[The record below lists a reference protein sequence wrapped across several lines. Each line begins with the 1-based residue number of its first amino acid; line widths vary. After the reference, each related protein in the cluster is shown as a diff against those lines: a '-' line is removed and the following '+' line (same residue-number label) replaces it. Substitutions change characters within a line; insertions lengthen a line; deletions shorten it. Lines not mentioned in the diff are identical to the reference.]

1 MKLSLLFTCTFRR
14 VRIMAGRTVKK
25 DQNTK
30 KWYFILTHG
39 KKEDG
44 KPRQFKKRG
53 FKTKQEAH
61 KAMLELEQS
70 LTLGTYIQPNKILYK
85 EYLLERFLEDK
96 MTKVK
101 KQTLNTYRWIV
112 EKHIIPAIG
121 DVELTKLNPMIIQ
134 GLYNKLTK
142 EKALSDEN
150 IQKVHTLINDSLKKA
165 ERWGLIARN
174 PAALVDRPK
183 AVKKEITVWN
193 VEEVRQFL
201 KYAKK
206 SGRYYIAFLLALTTG
221 MRQGEILGLRWKD
234 VDFENGCVRITQTLS
249 SDGKELLPY
258 TKTRSGSRTIDL
270 PEETVAVLKKH
281 WLFIRGEREVVR
293 SYKNLDLVV
302 CTEFGTPTH
311 KSNIRRVFKS
321 IIKKADIPKIRFH
334 DMRHTHA
341 TLLLLQGVNPK
352 IVSERLGHA
361 DVRITL
367 DTYSHLLPSMQKD
380 TAIKFGE
387 MLFGEDDKYR
397 VEINLD

>member
-1 MKLSLLFTCTFRR
+1 
-14 VRIMAGRTVKK
+14 MAGRTVKK

-30 KWYFILTHG
+30 KWYFILKQG

-206 SGRYYIAFLLALTTG
+206 SGRYYIAFLLASTTG

-249 SDGKELLPY
+249 SDGKDLLPY
-258 TKTRSGSRTIDL
+258 TKTKSGSRTIDL
-270 PEETVAVLKKH
+270 PEETVTALKKH
-281 WLFIRGEREVVR
+281 WLFIRGEREKNR

-367 DTYSHLLPSMQKD
+367 DTYSHLLPGMQKD
-380 TAIKFGE
+380 TALKFGE
-387 MLFGEDDKYR
+387 MLFGEDGKYR

>member
-1 MKLSLLFTCTFRR
+1 
-14 VRIMAGRTVKK
+14 MAGRTVKK

-61 KAMLELEQS
+61 KAMVELEQS

-142 EKALSDEN
+142 EKVLSDEN

-201 KYAKK
+201 KYAKE

-234 VDFENGCVRITQTLS
+234 VDCENGCVRITQTLS
-249 SDGKELLPY
+249 SDGKDLLPY
-258 TKTRSGSRTIDL
+258 TKTKSGSRTIDL
-270 PEETVAVLKKH
+270 PEETVTALKKH
-281 WLFIRGEREVVR
+281 WLFIRGEREKNC

-321 IIKKADIPKIRFH
+321 IIKKVGIPKIRFH

-387 MLFGEDDKYR
+387 MLFGEDGKYR
-397 VEINLD
+397 IEINLD

>member
-1 MKLSLLFTCTFRR
+1 
-14 VRIMAGRTVKK
+14 MAGRTVKK
-25 DQNTK
+25 DPNTK
-30 KWYFILTHG
+30 KWYFTLTHG

-44 KPRQFKKRG
+44 KPKQFKKRG

-121 DVELTKLNPMIIQ
+121 DVELTKLDPMIIQ

-142 EKALSDEN
+142 EQALSDEN

-183 AVKKEITVWN
+183 AEKKEITVWD

-234 VDFENGCVRITQTLS
+234 VDFESGCVRITQTLS
-249 SDGKELLPY
+249 SDGKDLLPY
-258 TKTRSGSRTIDL
+258 TKTKSGSRTIDL
-270 PEETVAVLKKH
+270 PEATVTALKTH
-281 WLFIRGEREVVR
+281 WLFIRGEREKKC

-387 MLFGEDDKYR
+387 MLFGEGGKYR
-397 VEINLD
+397 IEINLD

>member
-1 MKLSLLFTCTFRR
+1 
-14 VRIMAGRTVKK
+14 MAGRTVKK

-121 DVELTKLNPMIIQ
+121 DVELTKLNPIIIQ

-174 PAALVDRPK
+174 PASLVDRPK
-183 AVKKEITVWN
+183 AEKKEITVWD

-249 SDGKELLPY
+249 SDGKDLLPY
-258 TKTRSGSRTIDL
+258 TKTKSGSRTIDL
-270 PEETVAVLKKH
+270 PEETVTALKKH
-281 WLFIRGEREVVR
+281 WLFIRGEREKNR

-380 TAIKFGE
+380 TAIKFGK
-387 MLFGEDDKYR
+387 MLFGEDDKYY
-397 VEINLD
+397 VEVNLD

>member
-1 MKLSLLFTCTFRR
+1 
-14 VRIMAGRTVKK
+14 MAGRTVKK

-53 FKTKQEAH
+53 FKTKQEAQ

-85 EYLLERFLEDK
+85 EYLSERFLEDK

-101 KQTLNTYRWIV
+101 KQTLNTYRWVV

-121 DVELTKLNPMIIQ
+121 DVELTKLNPIIIQ

-142 EKALSDEN
+142 EKVLSDEN

-201 KYAKK
+201 KYAK
-206 SGRYYIAFLLALTTG
+206 RA
-221 MRQGEILGLRWKD
+221 ED
-234 VDFENGCVRITQTLS
+234 
-249 SDGKELLPY
+249 
-258 TKTRSGSRTIDL
+258 TI
-270 PEETVAVLKKH
+270 
-281 WLFIRGEREVVR
+281 
-293 SYKNLDLVV
+293 
-302 CTEFGTPTH
+302 
-311 KSNIRRVFKS
+311 
-321 IIKKADIPKIRFH
+321 
-334 DMRHTHA
+334 
-341 TLLLLQGVNPK
+341 
-352 IVSERLGHA
+352 
-361 DVRITL
+361 
-367 DTYSHLLPSMQKD
+367 
-380 TAIKFGE
+380 
-387 MLFGEDDKYR
+387 
-397 VEINLD
+397 

>member
-1 MKLSLLFTCTFRR
+1 
-14 VRIMAGRTVKK
+14 MAGRTVKK

-121 DVELTKLNPMIIQ
+121 DVELTKLNPIIIQ

-142 EKALSDEN
+142 EQVLSDEN

-201 KYAKK
+201 KCAKK
-206 SGRYYIAFLLALTTG
+206 GGRYYISFLLALTTG

-249 SDGKELLPY
+249 SDGKDLLPY
-258 TKTRSGSRTIDL
+258 TKTKSGSRTIDL
-270 PEETVAVLKKH
+270 PEETVTALKKH
-281 WLFIRGEREVVR
+281 WLFIRGEREKNR

-367 DTYSHLLPSMQKD
+367 DTYSHILPSMQKD
-380 TAIKFGE
+380 TAIQFGK
-387 MLFGEDDKYR
+387 MLFDEEG
-397 VEINLD
+397 

>member
-1 MKLSLLFTCTFRR
+1 
-14 VRIMAGRTVKK
+14 MAGRTVKK
-25 DQNTK
+25 DDNTK
-30 KWYFILTHG
+30 TWYFVLTHG

-44 KPRQFKKRG
+44 KPKQFKKRG
-53 FKTKQEAH
+53 FKTKQEAQ
-61 KAMLELEQS
+61 KAMLDLEQA
-70 LTLGTYIQPNKILYK
+70 LTMGTYIQPNKILYK

-112 EKHIIPAIG
+112 EKHIIPTIG
-121 DVELTKLNPMIIQ
+121 DVELTQLNPIVIQ

-142 EKALSDEN
+142 EKILSDEN

-206 SGRYYIAFLLALTTG
+206 GGRYYIAFLLALTTG

-249 SDGKELLPY
+249 SDGKDLLPY
-258 TKTRSGSRTIDL
+258 TKTKSGSRTIDL
-270 PEETVAVLKKH
+270 PEETVTALKMH
-281 WLFIRGEREVVR
+281 WLFIRGEREKNR
-293 SYKNLDLVV
+293 FYKNLDLVV

-321 IIKKADIPKIRFH
+321 IIEKADIPKIRFH

-367 DTYSHLLPSMQKD
+367 DTYSHLLPSMQKE
-380 TAIKFGE
+380 TALNFGKLLFNEESKF
-387 MLFGEDDKYR
+387 
-397 VEINLD
+397 

>member
-1 MKLSLLFTCTFRR
+1 
-14 VRIMAGRTVKK
+14 MAGRTVKK

-30 KWYFILTHG
+30 TWYFILTHG

-53 FKTKQEAH
+53 FKTKQEAQ
-61 KAMLELEQS
+61 KVMLELEQS
-70 LTLGTYIQPNKILYK
+70 LTLGTYVQPNKILYK

-121 DVELTKLNPMIIQ
+121 DVELTKLNPIIIQ
-134 GLYNKLTK
+134 GLYNRLTK

-193 VEEVRQFL
+193 VEEVRKFL

-234 VDFENGCVRITQTLS
+234 VDFGNGCVRITQTLS
-249 SDGKELLPY
+249 SDGKDLLPY
-258 TKTRSGSRTIDL
+258 TKTKSGSRTIDL
-270 PEETVAVLKKH
+270 PEETVIALKKH
-281 WLFIRGEREVVR
+281 WLFIRGEREKNR

-380 TAIKFGE
+380 TAIKFGK
-387 MLFGEDDKYR
+387 MLFDDDKYYI
-397 VEINLD
+397 EINLD

>member
-1 MKLSLLFTCTFRR
+1 
-14 VRIMAGRTVKK
+14 MAGRTVKK

-30 KWYFILTHG
+30 TWYFILTHG

-53 FKTKQEAH
+53 FKTKQEAQ

-121 DVELTKLNPMIIQ
+121 DVELTKLNPIIIQ
-134 GLYNKLTK
+134 GLYNRLTK

-174 PAALVDRPK
+174 PASLVDRPK
-183 AVKKEITVWN
+183 AVKKEITVWD
-193 VEEVRQFL
+193 VAEVRQFL
-201 KYAKK
+201 KCAKK

-270 PEETVAVLKKH
+270 PEETVTALKKH

-293 SYKNLDLVV
+293 SYKNLNLVV
-302 CTEFGTPTH
+302 CTGFGTPTH

-367 DTYSHLLPSMQKD
+367 DTYSHLLPSMQRE
-380 TAIKFGE
+380 TALQFGK
-387 MLFGEDDKYR
+387 MLFKEGDNYYLE
-397 VEINLD
+397 VNLD

>member
-1 MKLSLLFTCTFRR
+1 
-14 VRIMAGRTVKK
+14 MAGRTVKK

-30 KWYFILTHG
+30 TWYFILTHG

-53 FKTKQEAH
+53 FKTKQEAQ

-121 DVELTKLNPMIIQ
+121 DVELTKLNPIIIQ

-142 EKALSDEN
+142 EKVLSDEN

-183 AVKKEITVWN
+183 SVKKEITVWN

-201 KYAKK
+201 KDAKK

-249 SDGKELLPY
+249 SDGKDLLPY
-258 TKTRSGSRTIDL
+258 TKTKSGSRTIDL
-270 PEETVAVLKKH
+270 PEETVTALKKH
-281 WLFIRGEREVVR
+281 WLFIRGEREKNR

-311 KSNIRRVFKS
+311 KSNIRRGFKS

-387 MLFGEDDKYR
+387 MLFGEDDKYY
-397 VEINLD
+397 VEVELD

>member
-1 MKLSLLFTCTFRR
+1 MTAANSRCFLFL
-14 VRIMAGRTVKK
+14 VKQEEYEMAGRTVKK
-25 DQNTK
+25 DDNTK
-30 KWYFILTHG
+30 TWYFVLTHG

-44 KPRQFKKRG
+44 KPKQFKKRG
-53 FKTKQEAH
+53 FKTKQEAQ
-61 KAMLELEQS
+61 KAMLDLEQA
-70 LTLGTYIQPNKILYK
+70 LTMGTYIQPNKILYK

-112 EKHIIPAIG
+112 EKHIIPTIG
-121 DVELTKLNPMIIQ
+121 DVELTQLNPIVIQ

-142 EKALSDEN
+142 EKILSDEN

-206 SGRYYIAFLLALTTG
+206 GGRYYIAFLLALTTG

-249 SDGKELLPY
+249 SDGKDLLPY
-258 TKTRSGSRTIDL
+258 TKTKSGSRTIDL
-270 PEETVAVLKKH
+270 PEETVTALKMH
-281 WLFIRGEREVVR
+281 WLFIRGEREKNR
-293 SYKNLDLVV
+293 FYKNLDLVV

-321 IIKKADIPKIRFH
+321 IIEKADIPKIRFH

-367 DTYSHLLPSMQKD
+367 DTYSHLLPSMQKE
-380 TAIKFGE
+380 TALNFGKLLFNEESKF
-387 MLFGEDDKYR
+387 
-397 VEINLD
+397 

>member
-1 MKLSLLFTCTFRR
+1 
-14 VRIMAGRTVKK
+14 MAGRTVKK

-30 KWYFILTHG
+30 TWYFILTHG

-53 FKTKQEAH
+53 FKTKQEAQ

-134 GLYNKLTK
+134 GLYNELTK

-174 PAALVDRPK
+174 PATLVDRPK

-249 SDGKELLPY
+249 SDGKDLLPY
-258 TKTRSGSRTIDL
+258 TKTKSGSRTIDL
-270 PEETVAVLKKH
+270 PEETVTALKKH
-281 WLFIRGEREVVR
+281 WLFIRGEREKNR

-380 TAIKFGE
+380 TAIQFGK
-387 MLFGEDDKYR
+387 MLFGEGDKYR

>member
-1 MKLSLLFTCTFRR
+1 
-14 VRIMAGRTVKK
+14 MAGRTVKK

-121 DVELTKLNPMIIQ
+121 DVELTKLNPIIIQ

-165 ERWGLIARN
+165 EKWGLIARN

-183 AVKKEITVWN
+183 AEKKEITVWD

-249 SDGKELLPY
+249 SDGKDLLPY
-258 TKTRSGSRTIDL
+258 TKTKSGSRTIDL
-270 PEETVAVLKKH
+270 PEKTVIALKKH
-281 WLFIRGEREVVR
+281 WLFIRGEREEAK

-302 CTEFGTPTH
+302 CTGLGTPTH

-321 IIKKADIPKIRFH
+321 IIKKAEVPKIRFH

-367 DTYSHLLPSMQKD
+367 DTYSHLLPSMQRE
-380 TAIKFGE
+380 TALQFGK
-387 MLFGEDDKYR
+387 MLFEEDN
-397 VEINLD
+397 EI

>member
-1 MKLSLLFTCTFRR
+1 
-14 VRIMAGRTVKK
+14 MAGRTVKK

-30 KWYFILTHG
+30 TWYFILTHG

-249 SDGKELLPY
+249 SDGKDLLPY
-258 TKTRSGSRTIDL
+258 TKTKSGSRTIDL
-270 PEETVAVLKKH
+270 PEETVIALKKH
-281 WLFIRGEREVVR
+281 WLFIRGEREKHR

-387 MLFGEDDKYR
+387 MLFGENDKYR
-397 VEINLD
+397 IEINLD

>member
-1 MKLSLLFTCTFRR
+1 
-14 VRIMAGRTVKK
+14 MAGRTVKK
-25 DQNTK
+25 DDKTK
-30 KWYFILTHG
+30 TWYFVLTCG

-53 FKTKQEAH
+53 FKTKQEAQ

-70 LTLGTYIQPNKILYK
+70 LTTGTYIQPNKVLYK
-85 EYLLERFLEDK
+85 DYLLNQFLEDK
-96 MTKVK
+96 VTKVK

-121 DVELTKLNPMIIQ
+121 YVELTKLTPMMIQ
-134 GLYNKLTK
+134 GLYTKLTK
-142 EKALSDEN
+142 EQALSDEN

-165 ERWGLIARN
+165 ERWRLIARN
-174 PAALVDRPK
+174 PAALVDRPT

-193 VEEVRQFL
+193 VEEVRRFL

-258 TKTRSGSRTIDL
+258 TKTKSGSRTIDL
-270 PEETVAVLKKH
+270 PEETIMELKEH
-281 WLFIRGEREVVR
+281 WLFIRGEKGAKV
-293 SYKNLDLVV
+293 YKDLDLVV

-311 KSNIRRVFKS
+311 KSNIRRVFKN

-380 TAIKFGE
+380 TAIKFGK
-387 MLFGEDDKYR
+387 MLFNEDDKYY
-397 VEINLD
+397 VEVDLD

>member
-1 MKLSLLFTCTFRR
+1 
-14 VRIMAGRTVKK
+14 MAGRTVKK
-25 DQNTK
+25 DQYTK
-30 KWYFILTHG
+30 TWYFILTHG

-53 FKTKQEAH
+53 FKTKQEVQ

-142 EKALSDEN
+142 EQALSDEN

-206 SGRYYIAFLLALTTG
+206 SGRYYIAFLLAITTG

-258 TKTRSGSRTIDL
+258 TKTKSGSRTIDL
-270 PEETVAVLKKH
+270 TEETVTALKKH
-281 WLFIRGEREVVR
+281 WLFIRGEREKNR

-321 IIKKADIPKIRFH
+321 IIKKSDIPKIRFH

-352 IVSERLGHA
+352 IVSERLGHT

-367 DTYSHLLPSMQKD
+367 DTYSHLLPSMQRD
-380 TAIKFGE
+380 TAIKFGK
-387 MLFGEDDKYR
+387 MLFDEGDKDY

>member
-1 MKLSLLFTCTFRR
+1 
-14 VRIMAGRTVKK
+14 MAGRTVKK
-25 DQNTK
+25 DDKTK
-30 KWYFILTHG
+30 TWYFVLTCG
-39 KKEDG
+39 KKENG
-44 KPRQFKKRG
+44 QPRQFKKRG
-53 FKTKQEAH
+53 FKTKQEAQ

-70 LTLGTYIQPNKILYK
+70 LTMGTYIQPNKILYK
-85 EYLLERFLEDK
+85 EYLLNQFLEDK

-112 EKHIIPAIG
+112 EQHIIPTIG
-121 DVELTKLNPMIIQ
+121 YVELTKLNPMMIQ

-142 EKALSDEN
+142 EQTLSDEN

-193 VEEVRQFL
+193 VEEVRRFL
-201 KYAKK
+201 KCAKK
-206 SGRYYIAFLLALTTG
+206 GGRYYIAFLLALTTG

-234 VDFENGCVRITQTLS
+234 VDFESGCVRITQTLS

-258 TKTRSGSRTIDL
+258 TKTKSGSRTIDL
-270 PEETVAVLKKH
+270 PEETIIALKEH
-281 WLFIRGEREVVR
+281 WLFIRREKEAKV
-293 SYKNLDLVV
+293 YKDLDLVV
-302 CTEFGTPTH
+302 CTELGTPTH
-311 KSNIRRVFKS
+311 KSNIRRVFKA
-321 IIKKADIPKIRFH
+321 IIKKADVPKIRFH

-367 DTYSHLLPSMQKD
+367 DTYSHLLPSMQKE
-380 TAIKFGE
+380 TALKFGKL
-387 MLFGEDDKYR
+387 LFEEDSED
-397 VEINLD
+397 

>member
-1 MKLSLLFTCTFRR
+1 
-14 VRIMAGRTVKK
+14 MAGRTVKK

-61 KAMLELEQS
+61 KAMLDLEQS
-70 LTLGTYIQPNKILYK
+70 LTLGTYVQPNKILYK

-121 DVELTKLNPMIIQ
+121 DVELTKLSPMIIQ

-234 VDFENGCVRITQTLS
+234 VDFENRCVRITQTLS

-258 TKTRSGSRTIDL
+258 TKTKSGSRTIDL
-270 PEETVAVLKKH
+270 PEETAISLKRH
-281 WLFIRGEREVVR
+281 WLFISGEREENS

>member
-1 MKLSLLFTCTFRR
+1 
-14 VRIMAGRTVKK
+14 MAGRTVKK

-30 KWYFILTHG
+30 TWYFILTHG

-53 FKTKQEAH
+53 FKTKQEAQ

-112 EKHIIPAIG
+112 EKHIIPVIG
-121 DVELTKLNPMIIQ
+121 GVELTKLNPIIIQ

-193 VEEVRQFL
+193 VEEVRKFL

-249 SDGKELLPY
+249 SDGKDLLPY
-258 TKTRSGSRTIDL
+258 TKTKSGSRTIDL
-270 PEETVAVLKKH
+270 PEETVTALKKH
-281 WLFIRGEREVVR
+281 WLFIRGEREKNC

-380 TAIKFGE
+380 TAIQFGK
-387 MLFGEDDKYR
+387 MLFK
-397 VEINLD
+397 

>member
-1 MKLSLLFTCTFRR
+1 
-14 VRIMAGRTVKK
+14 MAGRTVKK

-142 EKALSDEN
+142 EKVLSDEN

-206 SGRYYIAFLLALTTG
+206 SGRYYIAFLLASTTG

-249 SDGKELLPY
+249 SDGKDLLPY
-258 TKTRSGSRTIDL
+258 TKTKSGSRTIDL
-270 PEETVAVLKKH
+270 PEETVTALKKH
-281 WLFIRGEREVVR
+281 WLFIRGEREKNC

-387 MLFGEDDKYR
+387 MLFGENGKYR
-397 VEINLD
+397 IEINLD

>member
-1 MKLSLLFTCTFRR
+1 
-14 VRIMAGRTVKK
+14 MAGRTVKK

-70 LTLGTYIQPNKILYK
+70 LTFGTYIQPNKILYK

-142 EKALSDEN
+142 EKVLSDEN

-165 ERWGLIARN
+165 ERWGLISRN

-206 SGRYYIAFLLALTTG
+206 SGRYYIAFLLASTTG

-249 SDGKELLPY
+249 SDGKDLLPY
-258 TKTRSGSRTIDL
+258 TKTKSGSRTIDL
-270 PEETVAVLKKH
+270 PEETVTALKKH
-281 WLFIRGEREVVR
+281 WLFIRGEREKNR

>member
-1 MKLSLLFTCTFRR
+1 
-14 VRIMAGRTVKK
+14 MAGRTVKK

-30 KWYFILTHG
+30 TWYFILTHG

-70 LTLGTYIQPNKILYK
+70 LTLGTYIQPNKILYR

-121 DVELTKLNPMIIQ
+121 DVELTKLNPIIIQ

-142 EKALSDEN
+142 EQALSDEN

-174 PAALVDRPK
+174 PASLVDRPK
-183 AVKKEITVWN
+183 AEKKEITVWD

-258 TKTRSGSRTIDL
+258 TKTKSGSRTIDL
-270 PEETVAVLKKH
+270 PEETVTALKRH
-281 WLFIRGEREVVR
+281 WGFIKGEREGNL

-321 IIKKADIPKIRFH
+321 IIKKAGIPKIRFH

-380 TAIKFGE
+380 TALKFGE
-387 MLFGEDDKYR
+387 MLFGENDKYR
-397 VEINLD
+397 IEINLD

>member
-1 MKLSLLFTCTFRR
+1 
-14 VRIMAGRTVKK
+14 MAGRTVKK

-121 DVELTKLNPMIIQ
+121 DVELTKLSPMIIQ

-142 EKALSDEN
+142 EKVLSDEN

-221 MRQGEILGLRWKD
+221 MRQGEILGLRWKY

-249 SDGKELLPY
+249 SDGKDLLPY
-258 TKTRSGSRTIDL
+258 TKTKSGSRTIDL
-270 PEETVAVLKKH
+270 PEETATALKKH
-281 WLFIRGEREVVR
+281 WLFIRGEREKNC

-397 VEINLD
+397 IEINLD

>member
-1 MKLSLLFTCTFRR
+1 
-14 VRIMAGRTVKK
+14 MAGRTVKK

-30 KWYFILTHG
+30 TWYFILTHG

-53 FKTKQEAH
+53 FKTKQEAQ

-112 EKHIIPAIG
+112 EKHIIPVIG
-121 DVELTKLNPMIIQ
+121 GVELTKLNPIIIQ

-193 VEEVRQFL
+193 VEEVRKFL

-249 SDGKELLPY
+249 SDGKDLLPY
-258 TKTRSGSRTIDL
+258 TKTKSGSRTIDL
-270 PEETVAVLKKH
+270 PEETVTALKKH
-281 WLFIRGEREVVR
+281 WLFIRGEREKNC

-321 IIKKADIPKIRFH
+321 IITKADIPKIRFH

-380 TAIKFGE
+380 TAIQFGK
-387 MLFGEDDKYR
+387 MLFE
-397 VEINLD
+397 

>member
-1 MKLSLLFTCTFRR
+1 
-14 VRIMAGRTVKK
+14 MAGRTVKK

-234 VDFENGCVRITQTLS
+234 VDFENSCVRITQTLS
-249 SDGKELLPY
+249 SDGKDLLPY
-258 TKTRSGSRTIDL
+258 TKTKSGSRTIDL
-270 PEETVAVLKKH
+270 PEETVTALKKH
-281 WLFIRGEREVVR
+281 WLFIRGEREKNR

-311 KSNIRRVFKS
+311 KSNIRRVFRS

-380 TAIKFGE
+380 TALKFGQ
-387 MLFGEDDKYR
+387 MLFGEDDELR
-397 VEINLD
+397 IEINLDL

>member
-1 MKLSLLFTCTFRR
+1 MIYREIRAGKQRVLEPSIGMNQPVKRVDIVKLKMVKESSLLYKERRVKSPEDASLLFKQFLDGADRE
-14 VRIMAGRTVKK
+14 
-25 DQNTK
+25 
-30 KWYFILTHG
+30 YFILTHG
-39 KKEDG
+39 KKENG
-44 KPRQFKKRG
+44 KPRQFKKKE

-70 LTLGTYIQPNKILYK
+70 LTLGTCIQPNKLLYK

-142 EKALSDEN
+142 EKVLSDEN

-174 PAALVDRPK
+174 PAALVDRSK

-234 VDFENGCVRITQTLS
+234 VDFENSCVRITQTLS
-249 SDGKELLPY
+249 SDGKDLLLY
-258 TKTRSGSRTIDL
+258 TKTKSGSRTIDL
-270 PEETVAVLKKH
+270 PEETVTALKKH
-281 WLFIRGEREVVR
+281 WSFIRGER
-293 SYKNLDLVV
+293 K
-302 CTEFGTPTH
+302 
-311 KSNIRRVFKS
+311 KSF
-321 IIKKADIPKIRFH
+321 
-334 DMRHTHA
+334 
-341 TLLLLQGVNPK
+341 L
-352 IVSERLGHA
+352 
-361 DVRITL
+361 
-367 DTYSHLLPSMQKD
+367 
-380 TAIKFGE
+380 
-387 MLFGEDDKYR
+387 
-397 VEINLD
+397 

>member
-1 MKLSLLFTCTFRR
+1 
-14 VRIMAGRTVKK
+14 MAGRTVKK

-30 KWYFILTHG
+30 TWYFILTYG

-53 FKTKQEAH
+53 FKTKQEAQ

-121 DVELTKLNPMIIQ
+121 DVELTKLNPMSIQ

-142 EKALSDEN
+142 EQALSDEN

-234 VDFENGCVRITQTLS
+234 VDFENSCVRITQTLS
-249 SDGKELLPY
+249 SDGKDLLPY
-258 TKTRSGSRTIDL
+258 TKTKSGSRTIDL
-270 PEETVAVLKKH
+270 PEKTVTALKKH
-281 WLFIRGEREVVR
+281 WLFIRGEREEAK

-311 KSNIRRVFKS
+311 KSNIRRVFKF

-380 TAIKFGE
+380 TAIQFGK
-387 MLFGEDDKYR
+387 MLFGEGDKYR
-397 VEINLD
+397 VEVNLD

>member
-1 MKLSLLFTCTFRR
+1 
-14 VRIMAGRTVKK
+14 MAGRTVKK

-121 DVELTKLNPMIIQ
+121 DVELTKLSPMIIQ

-234 VDFENGCVRITQTLS
+234 VDFENRCVRITQTLS

-258 TKTRSGSRTIDL
+258 TKTKSGSRTIDL
-270 PEETVAVLKKH
+270 PEETAISLKRH
-281 WLFIRGEREVVR
+281 WLFISGEREENS

>member
-1 MKLSLLFTCTFRR
+1 
-14 VRIMAGRTVKK
+14 MAGRTVKK
-25 DQNTK
+25 DDNTK
-30 KWYFILTHG
+30 TWYFVLTHG

-44 KPRQFKKRG
+44 KPKQFKKRG
-53 FKTKQEAH
+53 FKTKQEAQ

-70 LTLGTYIQPNKILYK
+70 LTMGTYIQPNKILYK

-112 EKHIIPAIG
+112 EKHIIPTIG
-121 DVELTKLNPMIIQ
+121 DVELTKLNPIIIQ
-134 GLYNKLTK
+134 DLYNKLTK
-142 EKALSDEN
+142 EKVLSDEN

-206 SGRYYIAFLLALTTG
+206 GGRYYIAFLLALTTG

-249 SDGKELLPY
+249 SDGKDLLPY
-258 TKTRSGSRTIDL
+258 TKTKSGSRTIDL
-270 PEETVAVLKKH
+270 PEETVIALKMH
-281 WLFIRGEREVVR
+281 WLFIRGEREKNR

-321 IIKKADIPKIRFH
+321 IIEKADIPKIRFH

-367 DTYSHLLPSMQKD
+367 DTYSHLLPSIQKD
-380 TAIKFGE
+380 TALKFGE
-387 MLFGEDDKYR
+387 MLFEGDSKDYIK
-397 VEINLD
+397 V

>member
-1 MKLSLLFTCTFRR
+1 
-14 VRIMAGRTVKK
+14 MAGRTVKK
-25 DQNTK
+25 DGNTK
-30 KWYFILTHG
+30 TWYFVLTHG

-44 KPRQFKKRG
+44 KPKQFKKRG
-53 FKTKQEAH
+53 FKTKQEAQ
-61 KAMLELEQS
+61 KAMLDLEQS
-70 LTLGTYIQPNKILYK
+70 LTMGTYIQPNKILYK
-85 EYLLERFLEDK
+85 EYLLDRFLEDK

-112 EKHIIPAIG
+112 EKHIVPTIG
-121 DVELTKLNPMIIQ
+121 DVELTKLDPMIIQ

-142 EKALSDEN
+142 EKVLSDEN

-206 SGRYYIAFLLALTTG
+206 GGRYYIAFLLALTTG

-234 VDFENGCVRITQTLS
+234 VDFENRCVRITQTLS
-249 SDGKELLPY
+249 SDGKDLLPY
-258 TKTRSGSRTIDL
+258 TKTKSGSRTIDL
-270 PEETVAVLKKH
+270 PEETVTALKMH
-281 WLFIRGEREVVR
+281 WLFIRGEREKNR

-302 CTEFGTPTH
+302 CTEFGTSTH

-321 IIKKADIPKIRFH
+321 IIEKADIPKIRFH

-367 DTYSHLLPSMQKD
+367 DTYSHLLPSMQRD
-380 TAIKFGE
+380 TATNFGK
-387 MLFGEDDKYR
+387 MLFDEGDKENI
-397 VEINLD
+397 EINLD

>member
-1 MKLSLLFTCTFRR
+1 
-14 VRIMAGRTVKK
+14 MAGRTVKK
-25 DQNTK
+25 DDNTK
-30 KWYFILTHG
+30 TWYFVLTHG

-44 KPRQFKKRG
+44 KPKQFKKRG
-53 FKTKQEAH
+53 FKTKQEAQ

-70 LTLGTYIQPNKILYK
+70 LTMGTYIQPNKILYK

-112 EKHIIPAIG
+112 EKHIIPTIG
-121 DVELTKLNPMIIQ
+121 DVELTKLNPIIIQ

-142 EKALSDEN
+142 EKVLSDEN

-206 SGRYYIAFLLALTTG
+206 GGRYYIAFLLALTTG

-249 SDGKELLPY
+249 SDGKDLLPY
-258 TKTRSGSRTIDL
+258 TKTKSGSRTIDL
-270 PEETVAVLKKH
+270 PEETVTALKMH
-281 WLFIRGEREVVR
+281 WLFIRGEREKNR

-321 IIKKADIPKIRFH
+321 IIEKADIPKIRFH

-367 DTYSHLLPSMQKD
+367 DTYSHILPSMQKEV
-380 TAIKFGE
+380 ALQFGKV
-387 MLFGEDDKYR
+387 LFNDEKK
-397 VEINLD
+397 

>member
-1 MKLSLLFTCTFRR
+1 
-14 VRIMAGRTVKK
+14 MAGRTVKK
-25 DQNTK
+25 DQYTK
-30 KWYFILTHG
+30 TWYFILTHG

-53 FKTKQEAH
+53 FKTKQEAQ

-142 EKALSDEN
+142 EQALSDEN

-206 SGRYYIAFLLALTTG
+206 SGRYYIAFLLAITTG

-258 TKTRSGSRTIDL
+258 TKTKSGSRTIDL
-270 PEETVAVLKKH
+270 TEETVTALKKH
-281 WLFIRGEREVVR
+281 WLFIRGEREKNR

-321 IIKKADIPKIRFH
+321 IIKKSDIPKIRFH

-352 IVSERLGHA
+352 IVSERLGHT

-367 DTYSHLLPSMQKD
+367 DTYSHLLPSMQRD
-380 TAIKFGE
+380 TAIKFGK
-387 MLFGEDDKYR
+387 MLFDEGDKDY